1 MDLPFT
7 PSDQIALDL
16 DNGVLTL
23 RFNRPQQKNALSLA
37 MYQTLA
43 DALNWAAAQADVRLI
58 LLTGSEDSF
67 TAGND
72 LADFTGSVPL
82 NSEHPAPQFMRA
94 LMSVP
99 QPVVAA
105 VNGPAIGIG
114 TTLLLHCD
122 LVYAS
127 DQAVFQTPFVP
138 LGVCPEFGASVLLP
152 QRVGVSLA
160 NDMLLT
166 GRSLDALGA
175 LKAGLING
183 VYSLERF
190 DDEITDLL
198 RSLRALPP
206 RALRRSKALL
216 RKPGKEVLEQV
227 VADELKEF
235 AECLAGDECLVIFQA
250 LAAKRS
256 GDA

>member
-7 PSDQIALDL
+7 PSEHIALGL

-43 DALNWAAAQADVRLI
+43 DALNWAAAQTEVRLI
-58 LLTGSEDSF
+58 LLTGSGDSF

-72 LADFTGSVPL
+72 LADFSGSVPL

-94 LMSVP
+94 LMKVP

-122 LVYAS
+122 LAYTS

-166 GRSLDALGA
+166 GRSLDALAA

-190 DDEITDLL
+190 DDEMTDLL

-206 RALRRSKALL
+206 RALMRSKALL
-216 RKPGKEVLEQV
+216 RKPGKEMLEHV
-227 VADELKEF
+227 VAEELREF
-235 AECLAGDECLVIFQA
+235 ADCLAGEECQAIFRA
-250 LAAKRS
+250 MADKRQR
-256 GDA
+256 GA